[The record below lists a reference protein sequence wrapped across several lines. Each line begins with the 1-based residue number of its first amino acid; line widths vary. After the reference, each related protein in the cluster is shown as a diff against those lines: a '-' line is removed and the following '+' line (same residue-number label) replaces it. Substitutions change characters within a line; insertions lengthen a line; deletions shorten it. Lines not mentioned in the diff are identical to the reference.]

1 VNGKK
6 AVNMSGFTRWKNT
19 PAGATLDTGIGGFV
33 IAKVLEKTGNKKAVA
48 GFDKLRDYA
57 DWVDENVL
65 AH

>member
-6 AVNMSGFTRWKNT
+6 AVNLSDFTRWKNT

-33 IAKVLEKTGNKKAVA
+33 IAKALEKTGNKKAVED
-48 GFDKLRDYA
+48 FEKLRNYA

-65 AH
+65 AY